1 MQGTVREKSFG
12 KDVIMNS
19 KKILILL
26 TCMVTFFATAEGAE
40 KSQVSPAGQENGLY
54 PWCGQYC
61 MSFFTKTRSAKTV
74 GKDHLS
80 VSLKYQYFDWDMV
93 RGADK
98 DYHNRTSG
106 QQKKKSAFVLCSKYG
121 WAEDHHITLGIP
133 YFLNDFDIPGKENDS
148 QGLANI
154 FVFEKWNLIRE
165 TNNFPGIAVDFWYYF
180 PSGDPDRSLG
190 SDNGAYKIST
200 EISKAWKDFSL
211 HFNPNY
217 LWSEDD
223 NAEAG
228 EINGAV
234 LYKLDP
240 SFWPA
245 VEYNYLHRESKGHSH
260 DLVPGI
266 IWKFRKG
273 WSFKA
278 GIPIS
283 LDSTFT
289 DRDRIGLVLKLF
301 HLW

>member
-1 MQGTVREKSFG
+1 MS
-12 KDVIMNS
+12 I
-19 KKILILL
+19 KKIFMLL
-26 TCMVTFFATAEGAE
+26 AFIVVFAVVTEGAATSE
-40 KSQVSPAGQENGLY
+40 GSSTGQENGLY
-54 PWCGQYC
+54 PWCSQYC

-80 VSLKYQYFDWDMV
+80 VSLKYQYFDWTQV
-93 RGADK
+93 RGSDK
-98 DYHNRTSG
+98 DYHSRTSG
-106 QQKKKSAFVLCSKYG
+106 QHKQRSVFVLCSKYG
-121 WAEDHHITLGIP
+121 WSENHHIALGIP
-133 YFLNDFDIPGKENDS
+133 YWMNDFDIPGKENDS
-148 QGLANI
+148 HSLGNI
-154 FVFEKWNLIRE
+154 FVFEKWNLIKE

-190 SDNGAYKIST
+190 TDDGAYKIST

-217 LWSEDD
+217 LWSEND
-223 NAEAG
+223 NAEVG
-228 EINGAV
+228 EINAAV

-245 VEYNYLHRESKGHSH
+245 VEYNYLDKESKGHSH
-260 DLVPGI
+260 DLVPGV

-278 GIPIS
+278 GLPIS

>member
-1 MQGTVREKSFG
+1 MS
-12 KDVIMNS
+12 M
-19 KKILILL
+19 KKIYLL
-26 TCMVTFFATAEGAE
+26 LAITVTFVVFTEGVAISE
-40 KSQVSPAGQENGLY
+40 EGSTGQENGLY
-54 PWCGQYC
+54 PWCGKYC

-74 GKDHLS
+74 GKDHFS
-80 VSLKYQYFDWDMV
+80 VSLKYQYFDWTQV
-93 RGADK
+93 RGSDG
-98 DYHNRTSG
+98 DYHGRPSG
-106 QQKKKSAFVLCSKYG
+106 QQKQKSVFVLCSKYG

-133 YFLNDFDIPGKENDS
+133 YFMNDFDIPGKENDS
-148 QGLANI
+148 SGLANI
-154 FVFEKWNLIRE
+154 FLFEKWNIIKE

-180 PSGDPDRSLG
+180 PSGDPDRLLG
-190 SDNGAYKIST
+190 NDNGAYKIST

-223 NAEAG
+223 NAEVG

-240 SFWPA
+240 SLWPA
-245 VEYNYLHRESKGHSH
+245 VEYNYLDRESKGHSH
-260 DLVPGI
+260 DLVPGV
-266 IWKFRKG
+266 IWKFREG

-278 GIPIS
+278 GVPIN

-301 HLW
+301 RRW

>member
-1 MQGTVREKSFG
+1 MSIE
-12 KDVIMNS
+12 
-19 KKILILL
+19 KILPMLAF
-26 TCMVTFFATAEGAE
+26 TVMFAVATDGAAT
-40 KSQVSPAGQENGLY
+40 SQAGPAGQEDELY
-54 PWCGQYC
+54 PWCGKYC

-80 VSLKYQYFDWDMV
+80 VSLKYQYFDWTQV
-93 RGADK
+93 RGSDG
-98 DYHNRTSG
+98 DYHGRPSG
-106 QQKKKSAFVLCSKYG
+106 QQKQKSAFVLCSKYG

-133 YFLNDFDIPGKENDS
+133 YFMNDFDIPGKENDS
-148 QGLANI
+148 SGLANI
-154 FVFEKWNLIRE
+154 FLFEKWNIIKE

-180 PSGDPDRSLG
+180 PSGDPDRLLG
-190 SDNGAYKIST
+190 NDNGAYKIST

-223 NAEAG
+223 NAEVG

-240 SFWPA
+240 GLWPA
-245 VEYNYLHRESKGHSH
+245 VEYNYLDKESKGHSH

-266 IWKFRKG
+266 IWKFREG

-278 GIPIS
+278 GVPIN

-301 HLW
+301 RRW

>member
-1 MQGTVREKSFG
+1 MS
-12 KDVIMNS
+12 S
-19 KKILILL
+19 KKILMSLAF
-26 TCMVTFFATAEGAE
+26 VATFALIAEGTGTTQG
-40 KSQVSPAGQENGLY
+40 SSAGQEEELH

-80 VSLKYQYFDWDMV
+80 MSFKYQYFDWTQVM
-93 RGADK
+93 GNDK
-98 DYHNRTSG
+98 DYHGRTSG
-106 QQKKKSAFVLCSKYG
+106 QQKQRSTLVLCSKYG
-121 WAEDHHITLGIP
+121 WAENHHIALGIP
-133 YFLNDFDIPGKENDS
+133 YWMNDFDIPGKENDRH
-148 QGLANI
+148 GLANI
-154 FVFEKWNLIRE
+154 YVFEKWNIIKE
-165 TNNFPGIAVDFWYYF
+165 TNDLPGIAVDLWYYF
-180 PSGDPDRSLG
+180 PSGDNDRSLG
-190 SDNGAYKIST
+190 NEDGAYKIST

-223 NAEAG
+223 DAEVG

-234 LYKLDP
+234 LFNLDP

-245 VEYNYLHRESKGHSH
+245 VEYNYLDKEDRGHSH
-260 DLVPGI
+260 DLVPGF
-266 IWKFRKG
+266 IWKFMKG

-278 GIPIS
+278 GVPIS

>member
-1 MQGTVREKSFG
+1 MNTKRTFVLLVFITTLAVVTKGAGTNQGSST
-12 KDVIMNS
+12 
-19 KKILILL
+19 
-26 TCMVTFFATAEGAE
+26 
-40 KSQVSPAGQENGLY
+40 GQENGLY

-80 VSLKYQYFDWDMV
+80 VSLKYQYYDWTQV

-106 QQKKKSAFVLCSKYG
+106 QQKQRSVFVLCSKYG
-121 WAEDHHITLGIP
+121 WAEDHHIALGIP
-133 YFLNDFDIPGKENDS
+133 YWMNDFDIPGKENDS

-154 FVFEKWNLIRE
+154 FVFEKWNLIKE
-165 TNNFPGIAVDFWYYF
+165 TNNFPGIALDFWYYF
-180 PSGDPDRSLG
+180 PSGDKDRSLG
-190 SDNGAYKIST
+190 TDDGAYKIST
-200 EISKAWKDFSL
+200 EVSKAWKDFSL

-217 LWSEDD
+217 LWSEDKD
-223 NAEAG
+223 AEAG

-234 LYKLDP
+234 ILKTDP

-245 VEYNYLHRESKGHSH
+245 VEYNYLDKEGKGHSH
-260 DLVPGI
+260 DIVPGF

-273 WSFKA
+273 WSLKA
-278 GIPIS
+278 GVPIS

-301 HLW
+301 QRW

>member
-1 MQGTVREKSFG
+1 M
-12 KDVIMNS
+12 
-19 KKILILL
+19 KKISVLL
-26 TCMVTFFATAEGAE
+26 AFIVTFTVVTEGVAMSE
-40 KSQVSPAGQENGLY
+40 EGFTGQENGLY
-54 PWCGQYC
+54 PWCGKYC
-61 MSFFTKTRSAKTV
+61 MSFFTKARSAKTV

-80 VSLKYQYFDWDMV
+80 VSLKYQYFDWDLV
-93 RGADK
+93 RGADN
-98 DYHNRTSG
+98 DYHDRTSG
-106 QQKKKSAFVLCSKYG
+106 QQKQKSAFVLCSKYG
-121 WAEDHHITLGIP
+121 WAKNHHIVLGIP
-133 YFLNDFDIPGKENDS
+133 YLMNDFDIPGKENDS
-148 QGLANI
+148 HGLANI
-154 FVFEKWNLIRE
+154 FVFEKWNLIKE

-180 PSGDPDRSLG
+180 PSGDPDRLLG
-190 SDNGAYKIST
+190 NDNGAYKIST

-223 NAEAG
+223 NAEIG

-234 LYKLDP
+234 LHKLDP

-245 VEYNYLHRESKGHSH
+245 VEYNYLDREGKGHSH
-260 DLVPGI
+260 DLVPGV

-278 GIPIS
+278 GVPIS